1 MSELNTIFR
10 NLNIFFFS
18 FEDITF
24 ESYTLEGYNQWTSSI
39 ENRFGNELPRLGV
52 DSSLFA

>member
-1 MSELNTIFR
+1 MSEFNTIFR

-39 ENRFGNELPRLGV
+39 EDRFGNELPRLGV
-52 DSSLFA
+52 DSSLLA